1 MHLQGTCIIWEK
13 ARELGMKHC
22 THNANCQ
29 GGVKVKVKS
38 TLTLHFLI
46 LRLCCAT
53 LIMHELDFIFFFFRS
68 TEGSLPNVIKHVH
81 QRLHT

>member
-1 MHLQGTCIIWEK
+1 MHLEGACIIWKK
-13 ARELGMKHC
+13 ARELVMKHC

-38 TLTLHFLI
+38 ILTLHFLI
-46 LRLCCAT
+46 LRLSCAT
-53 LIMHELDFIFFFFRS
+53 LIIHELDFFFFRS
-68 TEGSLPNVIKHVH
+68 TEGSVPNVIKHVH